1 MATEAFV
8 ELLES
13 GSEHMFMYKNPLEC
27 FNEIISAYKECEK
40 VAQQERTK
48 RREITAWEKTKIAE
62 IQAKRDLVMGY
73 LDRSFD
79 ERAENFRCLFE
90 VVDRAITT
98 GDNQQLALT
107 LNSITELAQSS
118 PFKDLASL
126 SSVKA
131 ALEDPN
137 HVWEF

>member
-1 MATEAFV
+1 MAAKEVSV
-8 ELLES
+8 EVLAKNASTFAKPIKCL
-13 GSEHMFMYKNPLEC
+13 SEVV
-27 FNEIISAYKECEK
+27 SAYKEYKIIAEE
-40 VAQQERTK
+40 ERTK
-48 RREITAWEKTKIAE
+48 RREITAWEKTTIAE
-62 IQAKRDLVMGY
+62 IEAKRDLVMAY

-79 ERAENFRCLFE
+79 ERADNFRHLFE

-107 LNSITELAQSS
+107 LNSIIELAQSS

-131 ALEDPN
+131 ALADPN

>member
-1 MATEAFV
+1 MAGKKISVEKFAKNASAF
-8 ELLES
+8 S
-13 GSEHMFMYKNPLEC
+13 DPLEC
-27 FNEIISAYKECEK
+27 LREMVEACTEYGKTAE
-40 VAQQERTK
+40 VERTK
-48 RREITAWEKTKIAE
+48 RQEITAWEKTTIAE
-62 IQAKRDLVMGY
+62 IRAKRDLIMAY

-90 VVDRAITT
+90 VVDRAIIT

-107 LNSITELAQSS
+107 LNSITELAKSS

-126 SSVKA
+126 SYVRKA
-131 ALEDPN
+131 LKDPN

>member
-1 MATEAFV
+1 MAAKKVSV
-8 ELLES
+8 EVSFGNTSIFTSTL
-13 GSEHMFMYKNPLEC
+13 GSLHD
-27 FNEIISAYKECEK
+27 IVSAYSEYKKIAE
-40 VAQQERTK
+40 VERTK
-48 RREITAWEKTKIAE
+48 RREITAKEKIIIAQIE
-62 IQAKRDLVMGY
+62 AKRDSALRH

-79 ERAENFRCLFE
+79 ERAEKFRRLFE

-131 ALEDPN
+131 ALDDPDR
-137 HVWEF
+137 VWEF